1 MIQIEMALKF
11 LKSNVKAI
19 AALVLLAV
27 LVGGGFYAKHWY
39 NDQITQSYNLGVS
52 DTDRKW
58 KDVQQQNKDENQSY
72 KDEQQIASDI
82 LERKL
87 AEEQAKNA
95 ELQAQ
100 LNAKQDAYSR
110 SDAGKKQGLDNQF
123 VDIYNESLG
132 VK

>member
-11 LKSNVKAI
+11 LKSNLKVI
-19 AALVLLAV
+19 AVVVLLAV
-27 LVGGGFYAKHWY
+27 LVGGGFYVKHWY

>member
-11 LKSNVKAI
+11 LKSNLKVI
-19 AALVLLAV
+19 AVVILLAV

-39 NDQITQSYNLGVS
+39 DEQITQSYNLGVS

-58 KDVQQQNKDENQSY
+58 KDVQQQNKDENKSY